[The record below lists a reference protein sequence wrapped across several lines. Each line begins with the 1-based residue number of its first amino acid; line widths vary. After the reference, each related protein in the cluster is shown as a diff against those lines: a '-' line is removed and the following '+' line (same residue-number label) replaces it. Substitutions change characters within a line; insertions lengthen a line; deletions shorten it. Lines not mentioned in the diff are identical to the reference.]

1 MLLAGYV
8 EPREKVAPDAARG
21 VVICKEGRSGGWS
34 DSLRLAQGDREFRQR
49 RWLIPLPGHLE
60 RQIGA
65 PASLK
70 EGVRSGRWLREG
82 GTLRGS
88 SQRNTDLHDGT
99 QLRYLRM
106 LKELW
111 ANAQVCTDSHKARP
125 KAESQST
132 KELGRVSGHV
142 NFHRA

>member
-8 EPREKVAPDAARG
+8 EPREKVVLDAARG

-60 RQIGA
+60 RKIGA

-70 EGVRSGRWLREG
+70 EGVRSGRLLREG
-82 GTLRGS
+82 RCAQTAIRRG
-88 SQRNTDLHDGT
+88 
-99 QLRYLRM
+99 
-106 LKELW
+106 
-111 ANAQVCTDSHKARP
+111 P
-125 KAESQST
+125 KRSRAMYQST
-132 KELGRVSGHV
+132 KELGRVSGYV